1 MKIAKN
7 WQVVY
12 FTKKISLG
20 QVLFVSWVVLGPL
33 SWLNAVGLVLG
44 LLLFWVFLVGGG
56 GLLQ

>member
-33 SWLNAVGLVLG
+33 SWLNAVGLY
-44 LLLFWVFLVGGG
+44 WVCCYFGFYSRGG